1 MKLQC
6 FAPLCFLLFLGWL
19 SQRSEGRTVI
29 MDKCVVN
36 VHMNELQKHYSSV
49 RPSAISGDTAIEVK
63 LLDKTLISKVTESQ
77 SCCFIRL
84 VLRFFV
90 ERVFVN
96 FSATDPQVQTGVS
109 AIANGFISIRNTIH
123 KCHCHCEEETQR
135 TVDSIISQF
144 DKLQTGEAA
153 KKAVGELDT
162 VLEWLESLSQ
172 KARTRK

>member
-1 MKLQC
+1 TTMKLQC

-49 RPSAISGDTAIEVK
+49 RPSAVK
-63 LLDKTLISKVTESQ
+63 FCLCFHPWLYCFFYFHQESQ

-144 DKLQTGEAA
+144 DKVKRASNETCHSNEFNVLQRWT
-153 KKAVGELDT
+153 D
-162 VLEWLESLSQ
+162 
-172 KARTRK
+172 R